1 MPTKTIRFNE
11 KDEKILYDNWNI
23 EIVREFKAFL
33 RNKLTTLQKLEFLVL
48 NSENP
53 NETKQSLL
61 REKLKLIKFLMR
73 KGASQETLDRLSR
86 EYFKFKKIHEPY

>member
-33 RNKLTTLQKLEFLVL
+33 RSKLTSQQKLEFLVL

-53 NETKQSLL
+53 YETKQNLL

-86 EYFKFKKIHEPY
+86 EYFKFKKIH